1 SWPCA
6 WIVASS
12 VRYSSRRS
20 TSLWGVAGSGGA
32 PTCASTTRRWTL
44 LDPISSTAKRIRS
57 VYPVRGLGRR
67 FLRGLFFPLTVER
80 IGRCFAGR
88 RGDGLGAQGR
98 PPSFQSDLE
107 KVNSGER
114 LAKNAS

>member
-1 SWPCA
+1 TEHLL
-6 WIVASS
+6 VGG
-12 VRYSSRRS
+12 RRQRRCS
-20 TSLWGVAGSGGA
+20 DMSIDD
-32 PTCASTTRRWTL
+32 RRWTL